1 MSEEEPKI
9 RGIEQITVNQ
19 IGEEVFML
27 LFVQKDIDWNVIIA
41 RDIAN
46 VSIALFNE
54 IGLLLKCK

>member
-1 MSEEEPKI
+1 M
-9 RGIEQITVNQ
+9 NQ

-27 LFVQKDIDWNVIIA
+27 LFVQKDIDWIVIIA

-46 VSIALFNE
+46 ISIALFNE

>member
-27 LFVQKDIDWNVIIA
+27 LFVQKDIDQNVIIA
-41 RDIAN
+41 RDIDMFLYYYSA
-46 VSIALFNE
+46 
-54 IGLLLKCK
+54 

>member
-1 MSEEEPKI
+1 MSEEELKI

-46 VSIALFNE
+46 ISIALFNE